1 MAGPLAVRPLYLA
14 IFLLSAATLAW
25 EVVLS
30 RVFAVTQFYHFAF
43 LVVNLALL
51 GFGAGGTFLS
61 LRPRWTADDQQ
72 AAAWRPR
79 LEALALGFAAALLGG
94 YLFVNA
100 LPFDSYAIAW
110 DRRQVALLAAYYLA
124 LAAPFFCVGVAVGLA
139 LAVSGPASH
148 RVYAA
153 NLLGSAVGAA
163 AAPALLNGLGIP
175 AVLFPLAAAGVAAA
189 AVAARRPSLLRFLFY
204 AAALGSLMWATAAPP
219 AAARLRLSPY
229 KGLSQALLYPGSGVV
244 AEDDSAVSRVT
255 VIESAGVRSL
265 PGLSFQYH
273 GPLPPQF
280 GLFTDGDDLSPVVDT
295 RRPVDWAFLDYLPEA
310 LAYRLR
316 PGAAALVLNPRGGLA
331 IWQALEGGAAGRP
344 VVAVEADPGV
354 LRQLD
359 RLLGDRSP
367 YRQPQVVS
375 AVETAR
381 SFLGRDRGRY
391 GVIHVALV
399 QPYRPVTSGAFSLSE
414 TYDLTVEAMRAYFDH
429 LAPDGVLVISRWLQ
443 TPPSETVR
451 TLALLR
457 EGLLAAGVEEP
468 RAHLVALRGV
478 QVATF
483 LAKRTPWAAEE
494 LAEVRRFAQQRRL
507 DLALAPDLQPSEI
520 NRFNVLPEPYYEE
533 AYAALLAAADPRPF
547 YAAQPFDVRPPTDDH
562 PFFFHFFRW
571 AQTPVVL
578 ATLGQTWQPFGGSGV
593 LVLVA
598 LLILSVLA
606 SAALILLPLAV
617 GRRAAGAAA
626 ERAAPARWRVLT
638 YFAALGL
645 GFLLVEIPLI
655 QRFILLLGHPTL
667 ALTAVLAGLL
677 LWSGVGSLLAPRLP
691 WRGTLAALLAVGVAY
706 QLLLGPLAG
715 ALLAASLAV
724 RLAAAVALLAP
735 LGLLMGVPFPRGIG
749 WLAATGPQLTP
760 WAWAIN
766 GCASVIASVLAALLA
781 LQWGFTAVTALGL
794 LCYAAALTAIWAV
807 DLTAGR
813 PAVPRPPAAQS
824 APRPG

>member
-1 MAGPLAVRPLYLA
+1 MARPIAVRSFHLA

-61 LRPRWTADDQQ
+61 LKSRWTA
-72 AAAWRPR
+72 AEAWPLR
-79 LEALALGFAAALLGG
+79 LEGLALAFAAALLGG

-110 DRRQVALLAAYYLA
+110 DRRQVALLVAYYLA
-124 LAAPFFCVGVAVGLA
+124 LAAPFFCVGVAVGMA
-139 LAVSGPASH
+139 LAISGAASH

-153 NLLGSAVGAA
+153 NLLGSAAGAA
-163 AAPALLNGLGIP
+163 AAPALLNALGIP
-175 AVLFPLAAAGVAAA
+175 AVLFPLAAAGVVA
-189 AVAARRPSLLRFLFY
+189 AVVSARRLSTLRSLLY
-204 AAALGSLMWATAAPP
+204 AAALAALVWAAVSPP

-229 KGLSQALLYPGSGVV
+229 KGLSQALLYPGAAVV
-244 AEDDSAVSRVT
+244 AEADSAVSRVT

-265 PGLSFQYH
+265 PGLSFQYR
-273 GPLPPQF
+273 GPLPPQL

-295 RRPVDWAFLDYLPEA
+295 LRPVDWGFLDYLPEA
-310 LAYRLR
+310 LAYRLQ
-316 PGAAALVLNPRGGLA
+316 PGAPALVLNPRGGLA
-331 IWQALEGGAAGRP
+331 IWQALEGGAASRP
-344 VVAVEADPGV
+344 VVAVEPDPGV
-354 LRQLD
+354 PRQVD

-367 YRQPQVVS
+367 YRHPQVET
-375 AVETAR
+375 AVETPR
-381 SFLGRDRGRY
+381 SFLGRDRRQH

-414 TYDLTVEAMRAYFDH
+414 AYDLTVEAMQAYFEH

-451 TLALLR
+451 TLALLQ
-457 EGLLAAGVEEP
+457 EGLRRIGVKEP
-468 RAHLVALRGV
+468 REHLVALRGV

-483 LAKRTPWAAEE
+483 LAKRTPWTAAE
-494 LAEVRRFAQQRRL
+494 LAAVRAFAQARRL
-507 DLALAPDLQPSEI
+507 DLALAPDLQPAEV
-520 NRFNVLPEPYYEE
+520 NRFNVLPEPYYER
-533 AYAALLAAADPRPF
+533 AYAGLLAAADLRPF
-547 YAAQPFDVRPPTDDH
+547 YASQPFDVRPPTDDH

-571 AQTPVVL
+571 AQTPTVL

-598 LLILSVLA
+598 LLALSVLA
-606 SAALILLPLAV
+606 SAVLILLPLAV
-617 GRRAAGAAA
+617 GRGTTGVAVESSAAL
-626 ERAAPARWRVLT
+626 RRRVLV

-667 ALTAVLAGLL
+667 ALTVVLAGLL

-691 WRGTLAALLAVGVAY
+691 WRGTLAALVAVGVVY
-706 QLLLGPLAG
+706 QLLLGPLVEV
-715 ALLAASLAV
+715 LLAAGLAV
-724 RLAAAVALLAP
+724 RLAAAVTLLAP
-735 LGLLMGVPFPRGIG
+735 LGLLMGVPFPRGVR
-749 WLAATGPQLTP
+749 WLAHAGPQLTP

-794 LCYAAALTAIWAV
+794 ACYAAALAAIWTV

-813 PAVPRPPAAQS
+813 PAAPRPPAARS
-824 APRPG
+824 APRLG